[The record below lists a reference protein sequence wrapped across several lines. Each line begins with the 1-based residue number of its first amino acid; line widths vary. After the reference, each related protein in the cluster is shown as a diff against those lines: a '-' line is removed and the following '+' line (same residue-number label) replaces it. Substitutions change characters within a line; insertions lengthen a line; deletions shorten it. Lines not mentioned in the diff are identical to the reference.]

1 MPYAKTRDGVSLY
14 YEEAGR
20 GTPVVFVHEFT
31 ADLRSWEP
39 QLRFFSRRY
48 RCIAFNARGYPPSDV
63 PRARGKYSQAI
74 VADDI
79 GEVLRHLGLR
89 QAHVV
94 GSAMGG
100 NTVIHFGLRRPR
112 GALSLTA
119 INPGV
124 GADPAR
130 AKRAQFLRDIETMA
144 ARFETLGVQEAL
156 RDHRVGPS
164 RVQFLNKDPR
174 GFAEFGWR
182 YRDLSGSGL
191 ANTMR
196 GVHAKR
202 PPVHA
207 LERGL
212 RRLRVP
218 LLVVTGDEDDKC
230 LAPGIFIK
238 RACRSAALA
247 IIPWSGHLVNLEEPE
262 CFNRLLLQFLTLV
275 DSGRW
280 RPRDPRSLGLSVLS
294 NRG

>member
-1 MPYAKTRDGVSLY
+1 MPTATTRDGVGLY

-20 GTPVVFVHEFT
+20 GTPLVFVHEFT
-31 ADLRSWEP
+31 ANLRSWEP
-39 QLRFFSRRY
+39 QMRYFSRRY

-63 PRARGKYSQAI
+63 PRARSKYSQAI
-74 VADDI
+74 VADDVAD
-79 GEVLRHLGLR
+79 VLRHLGLR
-89 QAHVV
+89 KAHVV

-100 NTVIHFGLRRPR
+100 NTVIHFGLRQPHR
-112 GALSLTA
+112 ALSLTA

-124 GADPAR
+124 GADPAPG
-130 AKRAQFLRDIETMA
+130 KRAQFLRDIETMA
-144 ARFETLGVQEAL
+144 ARFDALGVTEAL

-174 GFAEFGWR
+174 GFAEFGGR
-182 YRDLSGSGL
+182 YRDLSGAGL

-202 PPVHA
+202 QPVQV

-218 LLVVTGDEDDKC
+218 LLVVIGDEDDKC
-230 LAPGIFIK
+230 LAPGVFIK
-238 RACRSAALA
+238 RACRSAALSVV
-247 IIPWSGHLVNLEEPE
+247 PWSGHLVNLEEPDF
-262 CFNRLLLQFLTLV
+262 FNQLLQDFLALV

-294 NRG
+294 NKG